1 MDSNPFHSLN
11 LKSSVKKEYNFQ
23 VKTSGPHYPTSTGLM
38 KKAVGINVKKML
50 QKSAYN
56 QQTEDLSLYLLN
68 YRSSQVAGLDFSP
81 SELLMSKN

>member
-1 MDSNPFHSLN
+1 
-11 LKSSVKKEYNFQ
+11 
-23 VKTSGPHYPTSTGLM
+23 M

-56 QQTEDLSLYLLN
+56 QQTEDFFLYLLN
-68 YRSSQVAGLDFSP
+68 YWSSQVAQVAGLDFPP